1 MISAMIFALPTLV
14 LFALS
19 YAGSRIRLHPPNLI
33 VFQETS
39 PTVNESKSN
48 RIVKPERGRPVFY
61 PPVQSRIIKCGFSW
75 ATEYNKVNELRIVR
89 EGVSNASIPLL
100 HAKTWDIPNA
110 VAFSHL

>member
-1 MISAMIFALPTLV
+1 MQVHAAVCI
-14 LFALS
+14 
-19 YAGSRIRLHPPNLI
+19 HQNLI
-33 VFQETS
+33 DFQETS
-39 PTVNESKSN
+39 PTVNESKAK
-48 RIVKPERGRPVFY
+48 RIFKPERGRPVFC